1 MHIIYKVLLYFCGH
15 VCILNVLDFPY
26 YNVLWNMITS
36 FWYSHYCSVAKSCLT
51 PCNPIES
58 RMPKEKKKEK
68 KRKES
73 SMPGFLVLHYLW
85 SLFKLTSIKSAMPSN
100 HLKTIWFL
108 FPFWFNS
115 NETGIFFSQSS
126 KVEKILKNLVA
137 EAYVTMQIFPSNIHK
152 FYPFKFHTITEHLTL
167 DIFSRMEFFKWI
179 FLKCYSP
186 YS

>member
-115 NETGIFFSQSS
+115 NETGIFFFTIIQSW
-126 KVEKILKNLVA
+126 KNIEKLSCWSLCNYANIPIKYPQILSF
-137 EAYVTMQIFPSNIHK
+137 QISYHHRTPN
-152 FYPFKFHTITEHLTL
+152 
-167 DIFSRMEFFKWI
+167 SRHFF
-179 FLKCYSP
+179 
-186 YS
+186 